1 MKKTIYLLLSL
12 FLLGTAAGAC
22 SPKVGCPVTESARP
36 KTNRKGELS
45 SKRGKSQL
53 FPKNMRRG

>member
-1 MKKTIYLLLSL
+1 MKKTIYLLLAL
-12 FLLGTAAGAC
+12 FLLGTVASC
-22 SPKVGCPVTESARP
+22 SPKVGCPVTETARP